1 MGKIVLTKEHT
12 YSGSLILVTSDF
24 SLQKEPEI
32 WEMESVFKETGTGGS
47 SEDMKISTL
56 RQTPGQPDVLL
67 RKEAVMALLRL
78 LADIGCKEEI
88 AAVSGFRTQQE
99 QQEIWNGS
107 IKQNGEAFTRKFVAV
122 PGHSEH
128 QSGYAIDLAE
138 NGEEIDFICPEFP
151 NFGIFQKFRERMA
164 DFGFVER
171 YVSGK
176 EMITGIGMEPW
187 HFRYVGYLHS
197 VIMADRGIALEEY
210 IGFLREET
218 GWGDPYIFRDGADW
232 IEISCLSLENVQERV
247 LEMPDTAVYQLS
259 GTNEGCAVVS
269 VWRKTA

>member
-12 YSGSLILVTSDF
+12 YSGSLILVTPDF
-24 SLQKEPEI
+24 SLQKEPEM
-32 WEMESVFKETGTGGS
+32 WEMKSVFGR
-47 SEDMKISTL
+47 IL
-56 RQTPGQPDVLL
+56 RPASGQPDVLL
-67 RKEAVMALLRL
+67 RKEVVIALLRL

-88 AAVSGFRTQQE
+88 AAVSGFRTQKE

-107 IKQNGEAFTRKFVAV
+107 VKQNGEAFTQKFVAV

-151 NFGIFQKFRERMA
+151 NFGIFRKFRERMA

-176 EMITGIGMEPW
+176 EMITGIGIEPW
-187 HFRYVGYLHS
+187 HFRYVGYPDRKS
-197 VIMADRGIALEEY
+197 V
-210 IGFLREET
+210 
-218 GWGDPYIFRDGADW
+218 
-232 IEISCLSLENVQERV
+232 V
-247 LEMPDTAVYQLS
+247 
-259 GTNEGCAVVS
+259 
-269 VWRKTA
+269 